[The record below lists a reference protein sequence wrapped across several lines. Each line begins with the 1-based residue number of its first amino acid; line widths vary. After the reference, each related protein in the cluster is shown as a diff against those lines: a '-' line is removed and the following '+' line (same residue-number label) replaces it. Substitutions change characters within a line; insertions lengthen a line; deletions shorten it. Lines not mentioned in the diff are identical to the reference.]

1 MQTIKWE
8 NLFIALK
15 GCWLNI
21 ACQKN
26 TVLPLGTVG
35 SWSPCSWRMDT
46 CPLVGFGGGCSR
58 FLQSEGWSR
67 TSSVPHILCRS
78 LQNLDFYFLTC
89 WMRIWAWDAFQTV
102 RTALKFAKCTIPVP
116 HSKHWVKDDLR
127 AFQML
132 SPLPTAWVWRRYF
145 SQGLRCCCWVSDQQ
159 GHTALV
165 LSYLVES

>member
-1 MQTIKWE
+1 MREFIYSSQRVLTKYRLSKEHSPSPWHSRVLKSLFLE
-8 NLFIALK
+8 NGHVPI
-15 GCWLNI
+15 
-21 ACQKN
+21 
-26 TVLPLGTVG
+26 
-35 SWSPCSWRMDT
+35 SWFR
-46 CPLVGFGGGCSR
+46 GGCSR

-67 TSSVPHILCRS
+67 TSSVPHILCGS

-89 WMRIWAWDAFQTV
+89 WMRIWAWDALQTV
-102 RTALKFAKCTIPVP
+102 HTALKFAKCTIPVP
-116 HSKHWVKDDLR
+116 HSKHWVKGDLR

-132 SPLPTAWVWRRYF
+132 SPLPTARVWRRYF